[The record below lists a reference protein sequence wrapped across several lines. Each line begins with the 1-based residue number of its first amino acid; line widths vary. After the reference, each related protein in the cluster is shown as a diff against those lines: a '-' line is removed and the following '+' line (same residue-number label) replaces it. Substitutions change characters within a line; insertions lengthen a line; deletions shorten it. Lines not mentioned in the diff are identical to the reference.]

1 MSILTRA
8 TGQTTDPAARRKPGW
23 RTATVALSAIV
34 LAGLIPVLE
43 ANDSHLFNPEWPA
56 HARLH
61 QAWQL
66 LTNSALAL
74 VALWLA
80 MVRGHERL
88 AAGLSLVV
96 VGALVVAWGLSGIY
110 GGEIARPGG
119 DGPQVFGLSLPAMI
133 MSILAIA
140 LLAAVW
146 PETRTRMRQ

>member
-1 MSILTRA
+1 MSIPARTP
-8 TGQTTDPAARRKPGW
+8 GQTTDPAARRKPGW

-43 ANDSHLFNPEWPA
+43 VNDSHLFNPEWPA
-56 HARLH
+56 HARFH
-61 QAWQL
+61 EAWQL
-66 LTNSALAL
+66 LTNAALAL
-74 VALWLA
+74 FALWLA

-96 VGALVVAWGLSGIY
+96 VAALLAAWGLNGIY
-110 GGEIARPGG
+110 GGEIGRPGG
-119 DGPQVFGLSLPAMI
+119 GGPQVFGLGLPGMI

-146 PETRTRMRQ
+146 PETRTRMRA

>member
-1 MSILTRA
+1 MSILARA
-8 TGQTTDPAARRKPGW
+8 SGQTTDPAAQRKPGW

-43 ANDSHLFNPEWPA
+43 VNDSHLFNPEWPA
-56 HARLH
+56 HARFH
-61 QAWQL
+61 EAWQL
-66 LTNSALAL
+66 LTNAALAL

-80 MVRGHERL
+80 LVRGRERL

-96 VGALVVAWGLSGIY
+96 VGALVVAWGLNGIY

-119 DGPQVFGLSLPAMI
+119 DGPQVFGLGLPAMI

-146 PETRTRMRQ
+146 PETRTRMRP